1 MWIRV
6 IIGSVVFA
14 ILIMVICLEFSFLG
28 FVNNYWSPIV
38 STILTSLLAW
48 LAYLSYQRD
57 EPRSATELNLVPL
70 DSDMFRDQ
78 FGINDELEEGFR
90 KKGITNLFLIVVT
103 NQSKNPAVIAAIVG
117 NEELFVPL
125 VDAKVNG
132 FKNPAKRGRA
142 EN

>member
-48 LAYLSYQRD
+48 IAYLSYQRD

-78 FGINDELEEGFR
+78 FRINDELEEGFR

-125 VDAKVNG
+125 VDTKVNG